1 MRYSTQHLSKFSKG
15 IRHHSSRRRGG
26 IGIGRHNEQKQKEL
40 LSALDSFER
49 TANENVKN
57 DEEATVMENFSN
69 RKLVDADMTKKFAQE
84 RDVLF
89 KEAGEITKSLY
100 RTCLRCIKLIREGN
114 DHDEEQFKI
123 REAKEKED
131 RGSSSP
137 TLSFSFE
144 PSVDRENEL
153 ASRALYYLAFAK
165 ESFNQEVDCLYP
177 NPWKEDNVE
186 RFNYLIRQG
195 IERRKWI
202 LNDYKF
208 NDPYPSES
216 NALEER
222 ISIWEE
228 SAKDLI
234 HQTYHSKGWLKQED
248 YTKDKSF
255 EDDGIDW
262 DDLDDD
268 EDDNSLKAR

>member
-123 REAKEKED
+123 REAKQKED

-137 TLSFSFE
+137 TLSFFLRNNSKDIYF
-144 PSVDRENEL
+144 
-153 ASRALYYLAFAK
+153 
-165 ESFNQEVDCLYP
+165 
-177 NPWKEDNVE
+177 DN
-186 RFNYLIRQG
+186 
-195 IERRKWI
+195 KC
-202 LNDYKF
+202 
-208 NDPYPSES
+208 
-216 NALEER
+216 
-222 ISIWEE
+222 
-228 SAKDLI
+228 
-234 HQTYHSKGWLKQED
+234 
-248 YTKDKSF
+248 
-255 EDDGIDW
+255 
-262 DDLDDD
+262 
-268 EDDNSLKAR
+268 